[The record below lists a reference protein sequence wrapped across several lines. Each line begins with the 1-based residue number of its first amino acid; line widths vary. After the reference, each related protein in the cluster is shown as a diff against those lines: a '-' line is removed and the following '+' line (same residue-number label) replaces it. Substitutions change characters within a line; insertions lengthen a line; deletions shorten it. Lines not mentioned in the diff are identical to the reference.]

1 VRSWD
6 VESNWVSR
14 TRVLV
19 ADDVETLRS
28 GVRDLLLRESDFLV
42 FAARDLDE
50 LRAAVQRRSPDIVLV
65 DLDLPP
71 SGGIAAVAEL
81 QHSATS
87 SIVWSLGP
95 ARATVL
101 DAIRAGAR
109 GYLDKEIS
117 PQGLVRAL
125 RGVVRGEA
133 ALSRELVTLLIDALH
148 GVEERN
154 RVRDQAAVLSGR
166 EREVL
171 ALVSRGARNR
181 EIGEELHISEF
192 TVKRH
197 VQNILNKLEVP
208 SRRSAA
214 AVYRSAFQP
223 DRLVTD
229 ARRPAS
235 LTG

>member
-1 VRSWD
+1 MRI
-6 VESNWVSR
+6 
-14 TRVLV
+14 LL
-19 ADDVETLRS
+19 ADDLETLRS
-28 GVRDLLLRESDFLV
+28 GVRDLLLRESDFKV
-42 FAARDLDE
+42 SEARNLDE
-50 LRAAVQRRSPDIVLV
+50 LRAAVARYSPDIVLV

-81 QHSATS
+81 QGSETS
-87 SIVWSLGP
+87 SILWSFGP
-95 ARATVL
+95 NRATVL
-101 DAIRAGAR
+101 EAIRAGAR

-148 GVEERN
+148 GVEERD
-154 RVRDQAAVLSGR
+154 RVRDQAAVLSSR

-223 DRLVTD
+223 DWLATD
-229 ARRPAS
+229 ERRPAS
-235 LTG
+235 LAG

>member
-1 VRSWD
+1 M
-6 VESNWVSR
+6 
-14 TRVLV
+14 RVLL
-19 ADDVETLRS
+19 ADDLETLRS
-28 GVRDLLLRESDFLV
+28 GVREVLLRESDFKV
-42 FAARDLDE
+42 SEARNLDE
-50 LRAAVQRRSPDIVLV
+50 LRAAVTRYSPDIVLV

-81 QHSATS
+81 QRSETS
-87 SIVWSLGP
+87 SILWSFEPDRL
-95 ARATVL
+95 TVL
-101 DAIRAGAR
+101 EAIRAGAR

-148 GVEERN
+148 GVEERD
-154 RVRDQAAVLSGR
+154 RVRDKAAVLSSR

-181 EIGEELHISEF
+181 EIAEELHISEF

-223 DRLVTD
+223 DWLARD
-229 ARRPAS
+229 ERRPAS
-235 LTG
+235 LAG

>member
-1 VRSWD
+1 VVLGAEARAM
-6 VESNWVSR
+6 
-14 TRVLV
+14 RVLL
-19 ADDVETLRS
+19 ADDLETLRS
-28 GVRDLLLRESDFLV
+28 GVRELLLRESDFKISE
-42 FAARDLDE
+42 ARDLDE
-50 LRAAVQRRSPDIVLV
+50 LRAAVTRYSPDIVLV

-71 SGGIAAVAEL
+71 AGGIAAVAEL
-81 QHSATS
+81 QRSEIS
-87 SIVWSLGP
+87 SIVWSFEP
-95 ARATVL
+95 DRATVL
-101 DAIRAGAR
+101 EAIRAGAR

-125 RGVVRGEA
+125 RGVVHGEA

-148 GVEERN
+148 GVEERD
-154 RVRDQAAVLSGR
+154 RVRDQAAVLSSR

-181 EIGEELHISEF
+181 EIAAELHISEF

-223 DRLVTD
+223 DWLATD
-229 ARRPAS
+229 ERTPAS

>member
-1 VRSWD
+1 MVLC
-6 VESNWVSR
+6 VEAR
-14 TRVLV
+14 AMRVVL
-19 ADDVETLRS
+19 ADDLETLRS
-28 GVRDLLLRESDFLV
+28 GVRDILLRESDFKV
-42 FAARDLDE
+42 SEARNLDE
-50 LRAAVQRRSPDIVLV
+50 LRAAVARYSPDIVLV

-81 QHSATS
+81 HGSETS

-95 ARATVL
+95 NRATVL
-101 DAIRAGAR
+101 EAIRAGAR

-148 GVEERN
+148 GVEERD
-154 RVRDQAAVLSGR
+154 RVRDQAAVLSSR

-223 DRLVTD
+223 DWLARD
-229 ARRPAS
+229 ERRPAS
-235 LTG
+235 LAG

>member
-1 VRSWD
+1 MR
-6 VESNWVSR
+6 R
-14 TRVLV
+14 ARILV

-28 GVRDLLLRESDFLV
+28 GVRELLLRESDFHV
-42 FAARDLDE
+42 FEARGLDE
-50 LRAAVQRRSPDIVLV
+50 LRTAVERHAPDIVLV

-81 QHSATS
+81 QRSETS
-87 SIVWSLGP
+87 SIVWSFEP
-95 ARATVL
+95 DRSTVL
-101 DAIRAGAR
+101 EAIRAGAR

-148 GVEERN
+148 GVEERD
-154 RVRDQAAVLSGR
+154 RVRDQAAVLSSR

-223 DRLVTD
+223 DWLATD
-229 ARRPAS
+229 ARSPAS
-235 LTG
+235 LAG

>member
-1 VRSWD
+1 M
-6 VESNWVSR
+6 
-14 TRVLV
+14 RVLL
-19 ADDVETLRS
+19 ADDLETLRS
-28 GVRDLLLRESDFLV
+28 GVRDILLRETDFEV
-42 FAARDLDE
+42 SEARNLDE
-50 LRAAVQRRSPDIVLV
+50 LRAAVARYSPDIVLV

-71 SGGIAAVAEL
+71 AGGIAAVAEL
-81 QHSATS
+81 QRSEIS
-87 SIVWSLGP
+87 SIVWSFEP
-95 ARATVL
+95 DRATVL
-101 DAIRAGAR
+101 EAIRAGAR

-125 RGVVRGEA
+125 RGVVCGEA

-148 GVEERN
+148 GVEERD
-154 RVRDQAAVLSGR
+154 RVRDQAAVLSSR

-181 EIGEELHISEF
+181 EIAAELHISEF

-208 SRRSAA
+208 TRRSAA

-223 DRLVTD
+223 DWLVTD
-229 ARRPAS
+229 ERTPAS
-235 LTG
+235 LAG

>member
-1 VRSWD
+1 VR
-6 VESNWVSR
+6 R

-19 ADDVETLRS
+19 ADDVATLRS
-28 GVRDLLLRESDFLV
+28 GVRELLLRESDFRV
-42 FAARDLDE
+42 FEARGLEE
-50 LRAAVQRRSPDIVLV
+50 LCAAVERHSPDIVLV

-81 QHSATS
+81 QRSETS
-87 SIVWSLGP
+87 SIVWSFEP
-95 ARATVL
+95 DRSTVL
-101 DAIRAGAR
+101 EAIRAGAR

-148 GVEERN
+148 GVEERD
-154 RVRDQAAVLSGR
+154 RVRDKAAVLSSR

-223 DRLVTD
+223 DWLATD
-229 ARRPAS
+229 ARTPAS
-235 LTG
+235 LAG

>member
-42 FAARDLDE
+42 FEARDLKE

-148 GVEERN
+148 GVEERD

-171 ALVSRGARNR
+171 ALISRGARNR

-223 DRLVTD
+223 DWLVTD
-229 ARRPAS
+229 VRRPAS

>member
-1 VRSWD
+1 MRIV
-6 VESNWVSR
+6 
-14 TRVLV
+14 V
-19 ADDVETLRS
+19 ADDVEILRS
-28 GVRDLLLRESDFLV
+28 GVRALLARERDFTV
-42 FAARDLDE
+42 FAASDADE
-50 LRAAVQRRSPDIVLV
+50 LVAAVERRSPDIVLV

-71 SGGIAAVAEL
+71 HGGIAAVAGLERF
-81 QHSATS
+81 QTS
-87 SIVWSLGP
+87 SIVWSLEP
-95 ARATVL
+95 DRATVL
-101 DAIRAGAR
+101 EAIRAGAR

-125 RGVVRGEA
+125 RGVARGEA

-148 GVEERN
+148 GVEERE
-154 RVRDQAAVLSGR
+154 RVRDQAAVLSSR

-171 ALVSRGARNR
+171 ALISRGARNR

-197 VQNILNKLEVP
+197 VQNILNKLDVP

-223 DRLVTD
+223 VGLTTSADP
-229 ARRPAS
+229 PAS
-235 LTG
+235 ATG

>member
-1 VRSWD
+1 MVLC
-6 VESNWVSR
+6 VEAR
-14 TRVLV
+14 AMRVLL
-19 ADDVETLRS
+19 ADDLETLRS
-28 GVRDLLLRESDFLV
+28 GVRGLLLRENDFKV
-42 FAARDLDE
+42 FEARDLVE
-50 LRAAVQRRSPDIVLV
+50 LRAAVARYSPDIVLV

-71 SGGIAAVAEL
+71 FGGIAAVAEL
-81 QHSATS
+81 HGSETS

-95 ARATVL
+95 NRATVL
-101 DAIRAGAR
+101 EAIRAGAR

-117 PQGLVRAL
+117 SQGLVRVL

-148 GVEERN
+148 GVEERD

-223 DRLVTD
+223 DWLATD
-229 ARRPAS
+229 ERRPSS
-235 LTG
+235 LAG

>member
-1 VRSWD
+1 MVLC
-6 VESNWVSR
+6 VEAR
-14 TRVLV
+14 AMRVLL
-19 ADDVETLRS
+19 ADDLETLRS
-28 GVRDLLLRESDFLV
+28 GVRGILLRESDFKV
-42 FAARDLDE
+42 FEARDLVE
-50 LRAAVQRRSPDIVLV
+50 LRAAVARYSPDIVLV

-71 SGGIAAVAEL
+71 LGGIAAVAEL
-81 QHSATS
+81 QGSETS
-87 SIVWSLGP
+87 SIVWSFGP
-95 ARATVL
+95 DRATVL
-101 DAIRAGAR
+101 EAIRAGAR

-148 GVEERN
+148 GVEERD

-223 DRLVTD
+223 DWLATD
-229 ARRPAS
+229 ERRQAS
-235 LTG
+235 LAG

>member
-1 VRSWD
+1 MR
-6 VESNWVSR
+6 R

-19 ADDVETLRS
+19 ADDVATLRS
-28 GVRDLLLRESDFLV
+28 GVRELLLRESDFRV
-42 FAARDLDE
+42 FEARGLEE
-50 LRAAVQRRSPDIVLV
+50 LCAAVERHSPDIVLV

-81 QHSATS
+81 QRSETS
-87 SIVWSLGP
+87 SIVWSFEP
-95 ARATVL
+95 DRSTVL
-101 DAIRAGAR
+101 EAIRAGAR

-148 GVEERN
+148 GVEERD
-154 RVRDQAAVLSGR
+154 RVRDQAAVLSTR

-223 DRLVTD
+223 DWLATD
-229 ARRPAS
+229 ARTPAS
-235 LTG
+235 LAG

>member
-1 VRSWD
+1 VVLRA
-6 VESNWVSR
+6 EAR
-14 TRVLV
+14 AMRVLL
-19 ADDVETLRS
+19 ADDLESLRS
-28 GVRDLLLRESDFLV
+28 GVRELLLRESDFKV
-42 FAARDLDE
+42 SEARNLDE
-50 LRAAVQRRSPDIVLV
+50 LRAAVARYSPDIVLV

-71 SGGIAAVAEL
+71 AGGIAAVAEL
-81 QHSATS
+81 QRSEIS
-87 SIVWSLGP
+87 SILWSFEP
-95 ARATVL
+95 DRATVL
-101 DAIRAGAR
+101 EAIRSGAR

-148 GVEERN
+148 GVEERD
-154 RVRDQAAVLSGR
+154 RVRDQAAVLSSR

-181 EIGEELHISEF
+181 EIAAELHISEF

-208 SRRSAA
+208 TRRSAA

-223 DRLVTD
+223 DWLITD
-229 ARRPAS
+229 ERTPAS

>member
-1 VRSWD
+1 
-6 VESNWVSR
+6 
-14 TRVLV
+14 V

-42 FAARDLDE
+42 FEARDLDE

-148 GVEERN
+148 GVEERD

>member
-1 VRSWD
+1 M
-6 VESNWVSR
+6 
-14 TRVLV
+14 RVLL
-19 ADDVETLRS
+19 ADDLETLRS
-28 GVRDLLLRESDFLV
+28 GVRELLLRESDFKV
-42 FAARDLDE
+42 SEARNLDE
-50 LRAAVQRRSPDIVLV
+50 LRAAVARYSPDIVLV

-71 SGGIAAVAEL
+71 AGGIAAVAEL
-81 QHSATS
+81 QRSEIS
-87 SIVWSLGP
+87 SILWSFEP
-95 ARATVL
+95 DRATVL
-101 DAIRAGAR
+101 EAIRSGAR

-148 GVEERN
+148 GVEERD
-154 RVRDQAAVLSGR
+154 RVRDQAAVLSSR

-181 EIGEELHISEF
+181 EIAAELHISEF

-208 SRRSAA
+208 TRRSAA

-223 DRLVTD
+223 DWLVTD
-229 ARRPAS
+229 ERTPAS
-235 LTG
+235 LAG

>member
-1 VRSWD
+1 M
-6 VESNWVSR
+6 
-14 TRVLV
+14 RVVL
-19 ADDVETLRS
+19 ADDLETLRS
-28 GVRDLLLRESDFLV
+28 GVRDILLRESDFQV
-42 FAARDLDE
+42 FEARDLVE
-50 LRAAVQRRSPDIVLV
+50 LRAAVARYSPDIVLV

-71 SGGIAAVAEL
+71 FGGIAAVAEL
-81 QHSATS
+81 HGSETS

-95 ARATVL
+95 NRATVL
-101 DAIRAGAR
+101 EAIRAGAR

-117 PQGLVRAL
+117 PQGLVRVL

-148 GVEERN
+148 GVEERD

-223 DRLVTD
+223 DWLATD
-229 ARRPAS
+229 ERRPAS
-235 LTG
+235 LAG

>member
-1 VRSWD
+1 MR
-6 VESNWVSR
+6 R

-19 ADDVETLRS
+19 ADDVATLRS
-28 GVRDLLLRESDFLV
+28 GVRELLLRESDFRV
-42 FAARDLDE
+42 FEARGLEE
-50 LRAAVQRRSPDIVLV
+50 LCAAVERHSPDIVLV

-81 QHSATS
+81 QRSETS
-87 SIVWSLGP
+87 SIVWSFEP
-95 ARATVL
+95 DRSTVL
-101 DAIRAGAR
+101 EAIRAGAR

-148 GVEERN
+148 GVEERD
-154 RVRDQAAVLSGR
+154 RVRDQAAVLSSR

-223 DRLVTD
+223 DWLATD
-229 ARRPAS
+229 ARTPAS
-235 LTG
+235 LAG

>member
-1 VRSWD
+1 M
-6 VESNWVSR
+6 
-14 TRVLV
+14 RVLL
-19 ADDVETLRS
+19 ADDLDSLRS
-28 GVRDLLLRESDFLV
+28 GIRELLLRENDFRV
-42 FAARDLDE
+42 SEARNLDE
-50 LRAAVQRRSPDIVLV
+50 LRAAVARYSPDIVLV

-71 SGGIAAVAEL
+71 AGGIVAVAEL
-81 QHSATS
+81 QRSETS
-87 SIVWSLGP
+87 SIVWSFEPDRG
-95 ARATVL
+95 TVL

-148 GVEERN
+148 GVEERD
-154 RVRDQAAVLSGR
+154 RVRDQAAVLSSR

-181 EIGEELHISEF
+181 EIAAELHISEF

-223 DRLVTD
+223 DWL
-229 ARRPAS
+229 AS
-235 LTG
+235 

>member
-1 VRSWD
+1 MRI
-6 VESNWVSR
+6 
-14 TRVLV
+14 LL
-19 ADDVETLRS
+19 ADDLETLRS
-28 GVRDLLLRESDFLV
+28 GVRELLLRESDFRV
-42 FAARDLDE
+42 SEARNLDE
-50 LRAAVQRRSPDIVLV
+50 LRAAVVRYSPDIVLV

-81 QHSATS
+81 QRSEIS
-87 SIVWSLGP
+87 SILWSFEP
-95 ARATVL
+95 DRATVL
-101 DAIRAGAR
+101 EAIRAGAR

-148 GVEERN
+148 GVEERD
-154 RVRDQAAVLSGR
+154 RVRDQAAVLSSR

-181 EIGEELHISEF
+181 EIAAELHISEF

-223 DRLVTD
+223 DWLVTD
-229 ARRPAS
+229 ERTPAS

>member
-1 VRSWD
+1 M
-6 VESNWVSR
+6 
-14 TRVLV
+14 RVLL
-19 ADDVETLRS
+19 ADDLDTLRS
-28 GVRDLLLRESDFLV
+28 GVRELLLRESDFEV
-42 FAARDLDE
+42 SEARNLDE
-50 LRAAVQRRSPDIVLV
+50 LRSWVALHSPDLVLV

-71 SGGIAAVAEL
+71 SGGVTAVAEL
-81 QHSATS
+81 QRSETS
-87 SIVWSLGP
+87 SIVWSFEP
-95 ARATVL
+95 DRSTVL
-101 DAIRAGAR
+101 EAIRAGAR
-109 GYLDKEIS
+109 GYLDKKIS

-148 GVEERN
+148 GVEERD
-154 RVRDQAAVLSGR
+154 RVRDQAAVLSSR

-197 VQNILNKLEVP
+197 VQNILNKLDVP

-223 DRLVTD
+223 DWLATD
-229 ARRPAS
+229 ERKPAS
-235 LTG
+235 LAG

>member
-1 VRSWD
+1 MVLRA
-6 VESNWVSR
+6 EAR
-14 TRVLV
+14 AMRVLL
-19 ADDVETLRS
+19 ADDLESLRS
-28 GVRDLLLRESDFLV
+28 GVRELLLRESDFKV
-42 FAARDLDE
+42 SEARNLDE
-50 LRAAVQRRSPDIVLV
+50 LRAAVARYSPDIVLV

-71 SGGIAAVAEL
+71 AGGIAAVAEL
-81 QHSATS
+81 QRSEIS
-87 SIVWSLGP
+87 SILWSFEP
-95 ARATVL
+95 DRATVL
-101 DAIRAGAR
+101 EAIRSGAR

-148 GVEERN
+148 GVEERD
-154 RVRDQAAVLSGR
+154 RVRDQAAVLSSR

-181 EIGEELHISEF
+181 EIAAELHISEF

-208 SRRSAA
+208 TRRSAA

-223 DRLVTD
+223 DWLITD
-229 ARRPAS
+229 ERTPAS

>member
-1 VRSWD
+1 MRI
-6 VESNWVSR
+6 
-14 TRVLV
+14 LL
-19 ADDVETLRS
+19 ADDVASLRL
-28 GVRDLLLRESDFLV
+28 GVRDVLRREPDFRV
-42 FAARDLDE
+42 SEARNLDE
-50 LRAAVQRRSPDIVLV
+50 VRAEVDRRRPDLVLV

-71 SGGIAAVAEL
+71 DGGIAAVTEL
-81 QHSATS
+81 QRSETTS
-87 SIVWSLGP
+87 ILWSFEP
-95 ARATVL
+95 DRATVL
-101 DAIRAGAR
+101 EAIRAGAR

-117 PQGLVRAL
+117 PQGLVRSL
-125 RGVVRGEA
+125 RGVARGEA

-148 GVEERN
+148 GVEERD

-223 DRLVTD
+223 DWAITD
-229 ARRPAS
+229 QARPAALANS
-235 LTG
+235 HA

>member
-1 VRSWD
+1 MVLRA
-6 VESNWVSR
+6 EGR
-14 TRVLV
+14 AMRVLL
-19 ADDVETLRS
+19 ADDLDSLRS
-28 GVRDLLLRESDFLV
+28 GIRELLLRENDFRV
-42 FAARDLDE
+42 SEARNLDE
-50 LRAAVQRRSPDIVLV
+50 LRAAVARYSPDIVLV

-71 SGGIAAVAEL
+71 AGGIVAVAEL
-81 QHSATS
+81 QRSETS
-87 SIVWSLGP
+87 SIVWSFEPDRG
-95 ARATVL
+95 TVL

-148 GVEERN
+148 GVEERD
-154 RVRDQAAVLSGR
+154 RVRDQAAVLSSR

-181 EIGEELHISEF
+181 EIAAELHISEF

-223 DRLVTD
+223 DWL
-229 ARRPAS
+229 AS
-235 LTG
+235 

>member
-1 VRSWD
+1 VVPRA
-6 VESNWVSR
+6 EAR
-14 TRVLV
+14 AMRVLL
-19 ADDVETLRS
+19 ADDLETLRS
-28 GVRDLLLRESDFLV
+28 GVRDILLRESDFKV
-42 FAARDLDE
+42 SEARNLEE
-50 LRAAVQRRSPDIVLV
+50 LRAKVARYSPDIVLV

-71 SGGIAAVAEL
+71 AGGIAAVAEL
-81 QHSATS
+81 QRSETA
-87 SIVWSLGP
+87 SILWSFEP
-95 ARATVL
+95 DRATVL
-101 DAIRAGAR
+101 KAIRAGAR

-148 GVEERN
+148 GVQERD
-154 RVRDQAAVLSGR
+154 RVRDQAAVLSSR

-223 DRLVTD
+223 DGLATD
-229 ARRPAS
+229 ERTPAS

>member
-1 VRSWD
+1 VRRWD
-6 VESNWVSR
+6 VESNVVSR

-42 FAARDLDE
+42 SEARDLDE
-50 LRAAVQRRSPDIVLV
+50 LRVAVQRRPPDIVLV

-71 SGGIAAVAEL
+71 SGGIEAVAEL
-81 QHSATS
+81 QRSDTS
-87 SIVWSLGP
+87 SILWSFEP
-95 ARATVL
+95 DRSTVL
-101 DAIRAGAR
+101 EAIRAGAR
-109 GYLDKEIS
+109 GSLDKEIS
-117 PQGLVRAL
+117 SQGLVRAL

-133 ALSRELVTLLIDALH
+133 ALSRGLVTLLIDALH
-148 GVEERN
+148 GVEERD
-154 RVRDQAAVLSGR
+154 RVRDQAAVLSIR

-223 DRLVTD
+223 DWLATD

-235 LTG
+235 LAG

>member
-1 VRSWD
+1 MVLR
-6 VESNWVSR
+6 VEGR
-14 TRVLV
+14 AMRVLL
-19 ADDVETLRS
+19 ADDLDTLRS
-28 GVRDLLLRESDFLV
+28 GVRELLLRESDFEV
-42 FAARDLDE
+42 SEARNLDE
-50 LRAAVQRRSPDIVLV
+50 LRSWVALHSPDLVLV

-71 SGGIAAVAEL
+71 SGGVTAVAEL
-81 QHSATS
+81 QRSETS
-87 SIVWSLGP
+87 SIVWSFEP
-95 ARATVL
+95 DRSTVL
-101 DAIRAGAR
+101 EAIRAGAR
-109 GYLDKEIS
+109 GYLDKKIS

-148 GVEERN
+148 GVEERD
-154 RVRDQAAVLSGR
+154 RVRDQAAVLSSR

-197 VQNILNKLEVP
+197 VQNILNKLDVP

-223 DRLVTD
+223 DWLATD
-229 ARRPAS
+229 ERKPAS
-235 LTG
+235 LAG

>member
-1 VRSWD
+1 M
-6 VESNWVSR
+6 
-14 TRVLV
+14 RVVL
-19 ADDVETLRS
+19 ADDLETLRS
-28 GVRDLLLRESDFLV
+28 GVRDILLRESDFQV
-42 FAARDLDE
+42 SEARDLVE
-50 LRAAVQRRSPDIVLV
+50 LRAAVARYSPDIVLV

-81 QHSATS
+81 HGSETS

-95 ARATVL
+95 NRATVL
-101 DAIRAGAR
+101 EAIRAGAR

-117 PQGLVRAL
+117 PQGLVRAR

-148 GVEERN
+148 GVEERD

-223 DRLVTD
+223 DWLATD
-229 ARRPAS
+229 ERRPAS
-235 LTG
+235 LAG

>member
-1 VRSWD
+1 VR
-6 VESNWVSR
+6 R
-14 TRVLV
+14 ARILV

-28 GVRDLLLRESDFLV
+28 GVRELLLRESDFHV
-42 FAARDLDE
+42 FEARGLDE
-50 LRAAVQRRSPDIVLV
+50 LRTAVERHAPDIVLV

-81 QHSATS
+81 QRSETS
-87 SIVWSLGP
+87 SIVWSFEP
-95 ARATVL
+95 DRSTVL
-101 DAIRAGAR
+101 EAIRAGAR

-148 GVEERN
+148 GVEERD
-154 RVRDQAAVLSGR
+154 RVRDQAAVLSSR

-223 DRLVTD
+223 DWLATD
-229 ARRPAS
+229 ARSPAS
-235 LTG
+235 LAG

>member
-1 VRSWD
+1 M
-6 VESNWVSR
+6 
-14 TRVLV
+14 RVLV
-19 ADDVETLRS
+19 ADDVPVLRS
-28 GVRDLLLRESDFLV
+28 GVRQLLAQEADFSV
-42 FAARDLDE
+42 FEARNTDE
-50 LRAAVQRRSPDIVLV
+50 LLHVAQQRSLDIVLV

-71 SGGIAAVAEL
+71 GGGVAAVAEL
-81 QHSATS
+81 RDTTTSA
-87 SIVWSLGP
+87 IVWSFEP
-95 ARATVL
+95 DRSTVL
-101 DAIRAGAR
+101 EAIRAGAR

-148 GVEERN
+148 GVEERE
-154 RVRDQAAVLSGR
+154 RVRDQAAVLSAR

-208 SRRSAA
+208 SRRAA
-214 AVYRSAFQP
+214 AGVYRSAYRP
-223 DRLVTD
+223 DGL
-229 ARRPAS
+229 AAGES
-235 LTG
+235 A

>member
-1 VRSWD
+1 MVPSDEAGTMRI
-6 VESNWVSR
+6 
-14 TRVLV
+14 LL
-19 ADDVETLRS
+19 ADDLETLRS
-28 GVRDLLLRESDFLV
+28 GVRDILLRESDFKV
-42 FAARDLDE
+42 SEARNLDE
-50 LRAAVQRRSPDIVLV
+50 LRAAVTRYSPDIVLV

-81 QHSATS
+81 QLSATS
-87 SIVWSLGP
+87 CILWSLGP
-95 ARATVL
+95 NRATVL
-101 DAIRAGAR
+101 EAIRAGAR

-148 GVEERN
+148 GVEERD
-154 RVRDQAAVLSGR
+154 RVRDQAAVLSSR

-223 DRLVTD
+223 DWLATD
-229 ARRPAS
+229 ERRPAS
-235 LTG
+235 LAG

>member
-1 VRSWD
+1 MSGTLLR
-6 VESNWVSR
+6 R
-14 TRVLV
+14 MRVVV
-19 ADDVETLRS
+19 ADDLAILRS
-28 GVRDLLLRESDFLV
+28 GVRDVLVSESDFEV
-42 FAARDLDE
+42 IEARDLE
-50 LRAAVQRRSPDIVLV
+50 EVRAIVERHAPDIALV

-71 SGGIAAVAEL
+71 VGGIAAVAHLARSE
-81 QHSATS
+81 TS
-87 SIVWSLGP
+87 SIVWSFEP
-95 ARATVL
+95 TRKTVL
-101 DAIRAGAR
+101 EAIGAGAR

-117 PQGLVRAL
+117 PQALVRAL

-148 GVEERN
+148 GVEERE
-154 RVRDQAAVLSGR
+154 RVRDQAAVLSSR

-208 SRRSAA
+208 SRRAAA
-214 AVYRSAFQP
+214 AVYRSAYRP
-223 DRLVTD
+223 EGLVAEET
-229 ARRPAS
+229 A
-235 LTG
+235 

>member
-1 VRSWD
+1 MVLRA
-6 VESNWVSR
+6 EAR
-14 TRVLV
+14 AMRVLL
-19 ADDVETLRS
+19 ADDLESLRS
-28 GVRDLLLRESDFLV
+28 GVRELLLRESDFKV
-42 FAARDLDE
+42 SEARNLDE
-50 LRAAVQRRSPDIVLV
+50 LRAAVARYSPDIVLV

-71 SGGIAAVAEL
+71 AGGIAAVAEL
-81 QHSATS
+81 QRSEIS
-87 SIVWSLGP
+87 SILWSFEP
-95 ARATVL
+95 DRATVL
-101 DAIRAGAR
+101 EAIRSGAR

-148 GVEERN
+148 GVEERD
-154 RVRDQAAVLSGR
+154 RVRDQAAVLSSR

-181 EIGEELHISEF
+181 EIAAELHISEF

-223 DRLVTD
+223 DWLVTD
-229 ARRPAS
+229 ERTPAS
-235 LTG
+235 LAG

>member
-1 VRSWD
+1 VR
-6 VESNWVSR
+6 R

-19 ADDVETLRS
+19 ADDVATLRS
-28 GVRDLLLRESDFLV
+28 GVRELLLRESDFRV
-42 FAARDLDE
+42 FEARGLEE
-50 LRAAVQRRSPDIVLV
+50 LCAAVERHSPDIVLV

-81 QHSATS
+81 QRSETS
-87 SIVWSLGP
+87 SIVWSFEP
-95 ARATVL
+95 DRSTVL
-101 DAIRAGAR
+101 EAIRAGAR

-148 GVEERN
+148 GVEERD
-154 RVRDQAAVLSGR
+154 RVRDQAAVLSTR

-223 DRLVTD
+223 DWLATD
-229 ARRPAS
+229 ARTPAS
-235 LTG
+235 LAG

>member
-1 VRSWD
+1 MRI
-6 VESNWVSR
+6 
-14 TRVLV
+14 LL
-19 ADDVETLRS
+19 ADDVASLRL
-28 GVRDLLLRESDFLV
+28 GVRDVLRREHDFRV
-42 FAARDLDE
+42 SEARNLEEVRAEVERRRPDL
-50 LRAAVQRRSPDIVLV
+50 VLV

-71 SGGIAAVAEL
+71 DGGIAAVTEL
-81 QHSATS
+81 QRSETTS
-87 SIVWSLGP
+87 ILWSFEP
-95 ARATVL
+95 DRATVL
-101 DAIRAGAR
+101 EAIRAGAR

-125 RGVVRGEA
+125 RGVARGEA

-148 GVEERN
+148 GVEERD
-154 RVRDQAAVLSGR
+154 RVRDQAAVLSSR

-197 VQNILNKLEVP
+197 VQNILNKLDVP
-208 SRRSAA
+208 SRRVAA

-223 DRLVTD
+223 DWVATD
-229 ARRPAS
+229 ERRPAS
-235 LTG
+235 QAG

>member
-1 VRSWD
+1 
-6 VESNWVSR
+6 
-14 TRVLV
+14 
-19 ADDVETLRS
+19 
-28 GVRDLLLRESDFLV
+28 
-42 FAARDLDE
+42 
-50 LRAAVQRRSPDIVLV
+50 VLV

-148 GVEERN
+148 GVEERD
-154 RVRDQAAVLSGR
+154 RVRDQAAVLSSR

-181 EIGEELHISEF
+181 EIAAELHISEF

-229 ARRPAS
+229 ERTPAS

>member
-1 VRSWD
+1 MVLC
-6 VESNWVSR
+6 VEAR
-14 TRVLV
+14 AMRVLL
-19 ADDVETLRS
+19 ADDLETLRS
-28 GVRDLLLRESDFLV
+28 GVRDILLRESDFKV
-42 FAARDLDE
+42 FEARDLVE
-50 LRAAVQRRSPDIVLV
+50 LRAAVARYSPDIVLV

-71 SGGIAAVAEL
+71 LGGIAAVAEL
-81 QHSATS
+81 QGSETS
-87 SIVWSLGP
+87 SIIWSLGP
-95 ARATVL
+95 NRATVL
-101 DAIRAGAR
+101 EAIRAGAR

-148 GVEERN
+148 GVEERD
-154 RVRDQAAVLSGR
+154 RVRDQAAVLSSR

-223 DRLVTD
+223 DWLATD
-229 ARRPAS
+229 ERRPAS
-235 LTG
+235 LAG

>member
-1 VRSWD
+1 M
-6 VESNWVSR
+6 
-14 TRVLV
+14 RVLL
-19 ADDVETLRS
+19 ADDFETLRS
-28 GVRDLLLRESDFLV
+28 GVRELLLRESDFRV
-42 FAARDLDE
+42 SEARNLDE
-50 LRAAVQRRSPDIVLV
+50 LRAAVARYSPDIVLV

-71 SGGIAAVAEL
+71 AGGIAAVAEL
-81 QHSATS
+81 QRSEIS
-87 SIVWSLGP
+87 SILWSFEP
-95 ARATVL
+95 DRATVL
-101 DAIRAGAR
+101 EAIRAGAR

-148 GVEERN
+148 GVEERD
-154 RVRDQAAVLSGR
+154 RVRDQAAVLSSR

-181 EIGEELHISEF
+181 EIAAELHISEF

-223 DRLVTD
+223 DWLVTD
-229 ARRPAS
+229 ERTPAS
-235 LTG
+235 LAG

>member
-1 VRSWD
+1 MVLR
-6 VESNWVSR
+6 VEGR
-14 TRVLV
+14 AMRVLL
-19 ADDVETLRS
+19 ADDLDTLRS
-28 GVRDLLLRESDFLV
+28 GVRELLLRESDFEV
-42 FAARDLDE
+42 SEARNLDE
-50 LRAAVQRRSPDIVLV
+50 LRSWVALHSPDLVLV

-71 SGGIAAVAEL
+71 SGGVTAVAEL
-81 QHSATS
+81 QRSETS
-87 SIVWSLGP
+87 SIVWSFEP
-95 ARATVL
+95 DRSTVL
-101 DAIRAGAR
+101 EAIRAGAR
-109 GYLDKEIS
+109 GYLDKKIS

-148 GVEERN
+148 GVEERE
-154 RVRDQAAVLSGR
+154 RVRDQAAVLSSR

-197 VQNILNKLEVP
+197 VQNILNKLDVP

-223 DRLVTD
+223 DWLVTD
-229 ARRPAS
+229 ERNLAS
-235 LTG
+235 LAG